1 MINDKLTKEL
11 QEQITENKDDINI
24 IKNNSVYSTSETIC
38 GTWNGKPLYR
48 KTFSGNLGQTST
60 INHGISNIDLVISI
74 HGSYKNTETGTQFN
88 IPSVRPAV
96 NNYEIGIYANQS
108 TITFDK
114 APGISGDM
122 LIFNVIMEYT
132 KTTD

>member
-1 MINDKLTKEL
+1 MINEKLTKEL
-11 QEQITENKDDINI
+11 QKQITENKDDIDI
-24 IKNNSVYSTSETIC
+24 IKNNSVYSTSETVC

-48 KTFSGNLGQTST
+48 KTFSGNLGQTTS
-60 INHGISNIDLVISI
+60 INHGVSNIDLIISI
-74 HGSYKNTETGTQFN
+74 RGSYKNIDTGTQFN
-88 IPSVRPAV
+88 IPSVRPGF
-96 NNYEIGIYANQS
+96 NNYELGIYTNDT

-114 APGISGDM
+114 ASGIGGDM

>member
-11 QEQITENKDDINI
+11 QEQITENKDDIDI
-24 IKNNSVYSTSETIC
+24 IKNNSVYSTSETVC

-48 KTFSGNLGQTST
+48 KTFSGNLGQTSS
-60 INHGISNIDLVISI
+60 INHGISNIDLIINI
-74 HGSYKNTETGTQFN
+74 HGSYKNTDTGTQFN
-88 IPSVRPAV
+88 IPSVRPGF
-96 NNYEIGIYANQS
+96 NTYELGIYASSS

-114 APGISGDM
+114 AAGISGNM